1 MAIAAV
7 ERLLTPINADDSSKT
22 AASAM
27 IALLHGTNPPHPIY
41 GSWTFAEVAKQR
53 NVKIPQI
60 HLLIVNRLTQFE
72 GPAAAFAALSDATAT
87 ALYDIYQKNPS
98 YFVSAAEPISTKEQ
112 FKNYYS
118 VPLRDFNT
126 VGVVCAHL
134 GRLMSSMKQG
144 YYPVYGVN
152 VKVNM
157 EKIQECLK
165 AIDMIIDKL

>member
-1 MAIAAV
+1 MIGCFLLIRIQVLAYYTQMAIAAV

-60 HLLIVNRLTQFE
+60 HLLIGNRLTQFE

-87 ALYDIYQKNPS
+87 ALYDIYPKKIRVILLVLQNLYQQK
-98 YFVSAAEPISTKEQ
+98 KQ
-112 FKNYYS
+112 FKKLLFCYTC
-118 VPLRDFNT
+118 R
-126 VGVVCAHL
+126 
-134 GRLMSSMKQG
+134 
-144 YYPVYGVN
+144 
-152 VKVNM
+152 
-157 EKIQECLK
+157 IQK
-165 AIDMIIDKL
+165 KS

>member
-60 HLLIVNRLTQFE
+60 HLLIGNRLTQFE

-87 ALYDIYQKNPS
+87 ALYDIYQKIRVILLVLQNL
-98 YFVSAAEPISTKEQ
+98 YQ
-112 FKNYYS
+112 QKNS
-118 VPLRDFNT
+118 L
-126 VGVVCAHL
+126 
-134 GRLMSSMKQG
+134 
-144 YYPVYGVN
+144 
-152 VKVNM
+152 
-157 EKIQECLK
+157 KI
-165 AIDMIIDKL
+165 IILFR